1 MTQSIQ
7 HMTKEVAGLIGRSS
21 FAYQVAERGS
31 KPANLNGWDLTCE
44 TALQT

>member
-1 MTQSIQ
+1 MEKSIQ
-7 HMTKEVAGLIGRSS
+7 HTMKEVARLTGRSS

-31 KPANLNGWDLTCE
+31 KPANLIGWDLTS